1 MVIPGCLGCSET
13 VSHMASSTPCAV
25 QSIESEGQKLEV
37 NDPCLNNVTL
47 VVNDE
52 RRPLDV
58 VGSIL
63 ASKDNI
69 GMGSNMPRRTRMSSC
84 PPRVVRYIVS
94 GPWSMEWLNNHN
106 YGDASVILSKKKKKR
121 SRR

>member
-1 MVIPGCLGCSET
+1 
-13 VSHMASSTPCAV
+13 MASSTPCAV
-25 QSIESEGQKLEV
+25 QSIKSEGQNLEV
-37 NDPCLNNVTL
+37 NDPCLNNVTPI
-47 VVNDE
+47 VNDE

-69 GMGSNMPRRTRMSSC
+69 GMGSNMPRITRMSSC
-84 PPRVVRYIVS
+84 PSRVVRYIVS

-106 YGDASVILSKKKKKR
+106 YGDAGVILS
-121 SRR
+121 